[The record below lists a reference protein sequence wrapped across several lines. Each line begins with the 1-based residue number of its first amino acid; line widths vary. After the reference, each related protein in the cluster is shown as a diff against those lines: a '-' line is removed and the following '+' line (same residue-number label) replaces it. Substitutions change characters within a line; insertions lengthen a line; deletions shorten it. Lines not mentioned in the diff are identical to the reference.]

1 MSVELAIGDSTLH
14 VASEFADAGILSPLT
29 IGDGTHCSATGGIGS
44 GLPRQRTW

>member
-29 IGDGTHCSATGGIGS
+29 IGDGTHCSAYCSAAPTG
-44 GLPRQRTW
+44 RA